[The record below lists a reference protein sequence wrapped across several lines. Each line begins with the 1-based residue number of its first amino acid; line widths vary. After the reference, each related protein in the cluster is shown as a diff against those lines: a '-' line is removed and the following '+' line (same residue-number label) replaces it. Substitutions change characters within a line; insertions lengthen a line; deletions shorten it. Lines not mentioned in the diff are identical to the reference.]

1 MRWPVAI
8 SLVIVLLAGGL
19 WYAKLRQRADAAT
32 VQDHIALRNP
42 GSTIGCSE
50 LKSNGSLW
58 ACAVVYPAESV
69 CVVVGV
75 SVSGHVAAGNP
86 NPTRCQ
92 LPALEGMLPTA
103 VDAEAVAGDVTR
115 IVGGDMRFTC
125 AKVPGSST
133 HWACARA
140 TAGATECVFIRLV
153 RWTAIR
159 PNDGGTRCSKLPALR
174 ATVPF

>member
-1 MRWPVAI
+1 MKWPVAI

-32 VQDHIALRNP
+32 VQDHVALRNP
-42 GSTIGCSE
+42 GSTIGCGE
-50 LKSNGSLW
+50 LKANGSLW
-58 ACAVVYPAESV
+58 ACAVVYPAESE

-75 SVSGHVAAGNP
+75 SVTGHVASGTP
-86 NPTRCQ
+86 NPRRCD
-92 LPALEGMLPTA
+92 LPALEKMLPTT
-103 VDAEAVAGDVTR
+103 VDAEAVAADVTR
-115 IVGGDMRFTC
+115 HVGGDTRFTC
-125 AKVPGSST
+125 AKVPGSSAQ
-133 HWACARA
+133 WACARA

-159 PNDGGTRCSKLPALR
+159 PNDGGDRCSKLPALR